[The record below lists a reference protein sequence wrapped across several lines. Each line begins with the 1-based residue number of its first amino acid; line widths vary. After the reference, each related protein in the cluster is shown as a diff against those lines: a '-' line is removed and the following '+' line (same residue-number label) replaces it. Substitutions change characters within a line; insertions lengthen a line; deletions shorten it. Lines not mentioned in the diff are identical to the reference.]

1 MSFVVA
7 APETMG
13 AVAGDLAGIGSTLR
27 EATAAAAGQTTT
39 ITSAAADDV
48 SLAISDLFG
57 SYGQQFQSM
66 SAQAAAFHNEFVS
79 VLNSGAAAYLS
90 TELANARQ
98 AMIGGFA
105 SGGAAASTPIL
116 GGLLGLGGSSGS
128 GGLLGGLLG
137 GGSGGGGLLGGLDG
151 LLGLGTGGGGLL
163 GGLGSG
169 LSQVFGPLNSIGTQV
184 ANGFGSLFLNPAILG
199 AFPTLS
205 DFIGPINLG
214 NLTPGLS
221 LTSGPLGALLGPTL
235 NGVGL
240 DVGNFL
246 SNELVNGITLSN
258 VVGTATGLFQDVPL
272 LQGLSPLLNSL
283 LPGLFGP
290 LPPGTVPYPNPYTV
304 LFDTTVANLNLMGSQ
319 FASHP
324 FPILNQIVVNQNH
337 YAQIFSSGVVT
348 DLQGF
353 PANVP
358 ANVELTLQGA
368 ATFNPVAIGQD
379 FVNGTTGFWGTV
391 GSSLTKMGSDLQQ
404 TIPIAS
410 NDMAMA
416 GHAIE
421 AGDYYGAVQDAAHAP
436 IDLFITGF
444 DTSHL
449 VIGGSIVSILPPDFQ
464 ITIAGPVGL
473 EGPAAELLPILTALG
488 QQPVGLASLVPHGS
502 IPGMM
507 LGNFANAIDTLVNAN
522 VTASFAVNLAGLPP
536 AGTLAGAAIFGLPL
550 QLGFAILGPPFAMAN
565 GIAQGATAFGVAAQ
579 TGNVLGMVNAIGDM
593 PAYAMN
599 GFLNGQLLVDL
610 PLPITVSAPLL
621 GSLTLPA
628 IAHVPFDGL
637 LTPPEPLTVT
647 IPAGVAG
654 ITVPINA
661 TLGGTE
667 FGGLFPTLFN
677 TIPEAIAAAITPTG

>member
-7 APETMG
+7 APETIG

-27 EATAAAAGQTTT
+27 EATAAAAGQTTA

-48 SLAISDLFG
+48 SLAISDFFG
-57 SYGQQFQSM
+57 TYGQQFQQM

-79 VLNSGAAAYLS
+79 VLNGGAAAYLN
-90 TELANARQ
+90 TEIANAQQ
-98 AMIGGFA
+98 AMIGGFTPA
-105 SGGAAASTPIL
+105 AAASTPLL

-163 GGLGSG
+163 GGLSSG
-169 LSQVFGPLNSIGTQV
+169 LSQLLGPFNSIGTQF
-184 ANGFGSLFLNPAILG
+184 ANGFGSIFFNPAILN

-205 DFIGPINLG
+205 DLTGPINLG

-240 DVGNFL
+240 DLGNFV
-246 SNELVNGITLSN
+246 SNELVNGITLTN
-258 VVGTATGLFQDVPL
+258 VVGTVTGLFQDV
-272 LQGLSPLLNSL
+272 PLLNSL

-290 LPPGTVPYPNPYTV
+290 MPAGTVPYPNPYTV
-304 LFDTTVANLNLMGSQ
+304 LFETTATNLNLMGSQ
-319 FASHP
+319 FAAHP
-324 FPILNQIVVNQNH
+324 FPILNQIVINQNH
-337 YAQIFSSGVVT
+337 YAQVFSSGVLT

-358 ANVELTLQGA
+358 TNIELTLQGA
-368 ATFNPVAIGQD
+368 ASFNPVAIGED

-391 GSSLTKMGSDLQQ
+391 GSSLGKMGSDLQQ

-416 GHAIE
+416 GQAIQ
-421 AGDYYGAVQDAAHAP
+421 AGNYYGAVQDAAHAP

-449 VIGGSIVSILPPDFQ
+449 AIGGSITSILPPNFQ

-522 VTASFAVNLAGLPP
+522 VTASFAVNLAGIPP

-565 GIAQGATAFGVAAQ
+565 GIAQGATAFGAAAQ
-579 TGNVLGMVNAIGDM
+579 AGNVLGMLNAIGDM

-610 PLPITVSAPLL
+610 PLPITVSAPVL

-677 TIPEAIAAAITPTG
+677 TISESIAAAITPTG

>member
-13 AVAGDLAGIGSTLR
+13 AVAGDVAGIGSALR
-27 EATAAAAGQTTT
+27 EATAAAAGQTTA

-48 SLAISDLFG
+48 SLAISELFG
-57 SYGQQFQSM
+57 TYGRQFQLM
-66 SAQAAAFHNEFVS
+66 SAQAAAFHSEFVS
-79 VLNSGAAAYLS
+79 VLNAGAAAYLG
-90 TELANARQ
+90 TEIANAQ
-98 AMIGGFA
+98 Q
-105 SGGAAASTPIL
+105 GAAASTPLL
-116 GGLLGLGGSSGS
+116 GGLLGLGGSSGR
-128 GGLLGGLLG
+128 GGLLGGLLD

-169 LSQVFGPLNSIGTQV
+169 LSQVLGPFNSIGTQF
-184 ANGFGSLFLNPAILG
+184 ANGFGSLLFNPAILN
-199 AFPTLS
+199 ALPTLS
-205 DFIGPINLG
+205 DLFGPINLG

-240 DVGNFL
+240 DLGNFL
-246 SNELVNGITLSN
+246 SNELVNGITLTN
-258 VVGTATGLFQDVPL
+258 LVGTATGLLQDV
-272 LQGLSPLLNSL
+272 PLLNSL
-283 LPGLFGP
+283 LPALFAPMASGA
-290 LPPGTVPYPNPYTV
+290 VPYPNPYTV
-304 LFDTTVANLNLMGSQ
+304 LFETTATNLNLMGSQ
-319 FASHP
+319 FAGHP
-324 FPILNQIVVNQNH
+324 FPILNQIVANQNH
-337 YAQIFSSGVVT
+337 YAQLFSSGVLT

-358 ANVELTLQGA
+358 ANIQLTLQGA

-391 GSSLTKMGSDLQQ
+391 GSSLTKMGSDLQL
-404 TIPIAS
+404 TIPTAS

-416 GHAIE
+416 GHAIQ
-421 AGDYYGAVQDAAHAP
+421 AGNYYGAVQDAAHAP

-449 VIGGSIVSILPPDFQ
+449 TIGGSITSLLPPNFQ

-507 LGNFANAIDTLVNAN
+507 VGNFANAIDTLVNAN
-522 VTASFAVNLAGLPP
+522 VTASFAVNLSGIPP

-565 GIAQGATAFGVAAQ
+565 GIAQGATAFGAAAQ
-579 TGNVLGMVNAIGDM
+579 TGNVLGMLNAIGDM

-610 PLPITVSAPLL
+610 PLPITVSTPVL

-654 ITVPINA
+654 ITVPISA

-677 TIPEAIAAAITPTG
+677 TIAESIAAAITPAG

>member
-7 APETMG
+7 APETVG
-13 AVAGDLAGIGSTLR
+13 AFAGDLAGIGSTLR
-27 EATAAAAGQTTT
+27 EATAAAAGQTTA
-39 ITSAAADDV
+39 ITSAAGDDV
-48 SLAISDLFG
+48 SLAVSELFG
-57 SYGQQFQSM
+57 TYGQRFQM
-66 SAQAAAFHNEFVS
+66 LSAQAAAFHNEFVS
-79 VLNSGAAAYLS
+79 LLNAGAAAYLN
-90 TELANARQ
+90 TEIANAQQ
-98 AMIGGFA
+98 AITSANFA
-105 SGGAAASTPIL
+105 VGSFTAGGAAAASDPIL
-116 GGLLGLGGSSGS
+116 

-137 GGSGGGGLLGGLDG
+137 GGSGG
-151 LLGLGTGGGGLL
+151 LLGLNGAGGGLL

-169 LSQVFGPLNSIGTQV
+169 LNQLLGGFNSIGAQF
-184 ANGFGSLFLNPAILG
+184 ANGFGSLFNPAILN

-240 DVGNFL
+240 DLGNFV

-258 VVGTATGLFQDVPL
+258 LLGAGTGLFQDVPA
-272 LQGLSPLLNSL
+272 LQGLQPLLNSL

-290 LPPGTVPYPNPYTV
+290 APSGPGPAPNPYQV
-304 LFDTTVANLNLMGSQ
+304 LFDTTVMNLNLMGSQ

-324 FPILNQIVVNQNH
+324 FPVLNQIVINQNH
-337 YAQIFSSGVVT
+337 YALIFSSGVAT

-358 ANVELTLQGA
+358 ANIQLTLQGA
-368 ATFNPVAIGQD
+368 STFNPAAIGQD
-379 FVNGTTGFWGTV
+379 FVNGTSGFWGTV
-391 GSSLTKMGSDLQQ
+391 GSSLNKMGSDLQL
-404 TIPIAS
+404 TIPTAS

-416 GHAIE
+416 GQAIQM
-421 AGDYYGAVQDAAHAP
+421 GDYYGAVQDAAHAP

-449 VIGGSIVSILPPDFQ
+449 TIGGNVVTLIPPDFQ
-464 ITIAGPVGL
+464 VSIAGPVGL

-488 QQPVGLASLVPHGS
+488 QQPVGLASLAAHGS

-522 VTASFAVNLAGLPP
+522 VTANFALNVGATLNPIGVG
-536 AGTLAGAAIFGLPL
+536 GTLAGAAVFGLPL

-565 GIAQGATAFGVAAQ
+565 GIAQGATAFGAAAQ
-579 TGNVLGMVNAIGDM
+579 TGNVLGMLNAIGDM

-610 PLPITVSAPLL
+610 PLPIAVSAPLL
-621 GSLTLPA
+621 GTLVVPA

-654 ITVPINA
+654 ITIPINA

-667 FGGLFPTLFN
+667 FGGLFPTLLN

>member
-7 APETMG
+7 APETIG

-27 EATAAAAGQTTT
+27 EATAAAAGQTTA

-48 SLAISDLFG
+48 SLAISDFFG
-57 SYGQQFQSM
+57 TYGQQFQQM

-79 VLNSGAAAYLS
+79 VLNGGAAAYLN
-90 TELANARQ
+90 TEIANAQQ
-98 AMIGGFA
+98 AMIGGFTPA
-105 SGGAAASTPIL
+105 AAASTPLL

-163 GGLGSG
+163 GGLSSG
-169 LSQVFGPLNSIGTQV
+169 LSQLLGPFNSIGTQF
-184 ANGFGSLFLNPAILG
+184 ANGFGSIFFNPAILN

-205 DFIGPINLG
+205 DLTGPINLG

-240 DVGNFL
+240 DLGNFV
-246 SNELVNGITLSN
+246 SNELVNGITLTN
-258 VVGTATGLFQDVPL
+258 VVGTVTGLFQDV
-272 LQGLSPLLNSL
+272 PLLNSL

-290 LPPGTVPYPNPYTV
+290 MPAGTVPYPNPYTV
-304 LFDTTVANLNLMGSQ
+304 LFETTATNLNLMGSQ
-319 FASHP
+319 FAAHP
-324 FPILNQIVVNQNH
+324 FPILNQIVINQNH
-337 YAQIFSSGVVT
+337 YAQVFSSGVLT

-358 ANVELTLQGA
+358 TNIELTLQGA
-368 ATFNPVAIGQD
+368 ATFNPVAIGED

-391 GSSLTKMGSDLQQ
+391 GSSLGKMGSDLQQ

-416 GHAIE
+416 GQAIQ
-421 AGDYYGAVQDAAHAP
+421 AGNYYGAVQDAAHAP

-449 VIGGSIVSILPPDFQ
+449 AIGGSITSILPPNFQ

-522 VTASFAVNLAGLPP
+522 VTASFAVNLAGIPP

-565 GIAQGATAFGVAAQ
+565 GIAQGATAFGAAAQ
-579 TGNVLGMVNAIGDM
+579 AGNVLGMLNAIGDM

-610 PLPITVSAPLL
+610 PLPITVSAPVL

-677 TIPEAIAAAITPTG
+677 TISESIAAAITPTG

>member
-1 MSFVVA
+1 
-7 APETMG
+7 MG

-27 EATAAAAGQTTT
+27 EATAAAAGQTTA

-57 SYGQQFQSM
+57 AYGQQFQMM
-66 SAQAAAFHNEFVS
+66 SAHAAAFHNEFMS
-79 VLNSGAAAYLS
+79 VLSGGAAAYLS
-90 TELANARQ
+90 TEIANAQQ
-98 AMIGGFA
+98 AMIGGFTG
-105 SGGAAASTPIL
+105 GGAAASTPIL

-151 LLGLGTGGGGLL
+151 VLGLGVGGAGLL

-169 LSQVFGPLNSIGTQV
+169 LSQVLGGFNGIGTQF
-184 ANGFGSLFLNPAILG
+184 ANGFGSLFFNPAILN

-240 DVGNFL
+240 DLGNFL
-246 SNELVNGITLSN
+246 SNELVNGITLTN

-272 LQGLSPLLNSL
+272 LQGLQPLLNSL

-290 LPPGTVPYPNPYTV
+290 LPPGRVPYPNPYPV
-304 LFDTTVANLNLMGSQ
+304 RFETTVANLNLMGSQ
-319 FASHP
+319 FAGHP
-324 FPILNQIVVNQNH
+324 FPILNQIVINQNH
-337 YAQIFSSGVVT
+337 YAQIFSSGVLT

-358 ANVELTLQGA
+358 ANIQLTLQGA
-368 ATFNPVAIGQD
+368 ATFNPVAIGGD

-391 GSSLTKMGSDLQQ
+391 GSSLGKMGSDLEL
-404 TIPIAS
+404 TIPTAS

-416 GHAIE
+416 GHAIQM
-421 AGDYYGAVQDAAHAP
+421 GDYYGAVQDAAHAP

-449 VIGGSIVSILPPDFQ
+449 AIGASIVSILPPDFQ

-473 EGPAAELLPILTALG
+473 EVPAAELLPILTALG

-522 VTASFAVNLAGLPP
+522 VTASFAVNLSGIPP

-565 GIAQGATAFGVAAQ
+565 GIAQGATAFGAAAQ
-579 TGNVLGMVNAIGDM
+579 TGNVLGMLNAIGDM

-599 GFLNGQLLVDL
+599 GFLNGQLLMDL
-610 PLPITVSAPLL
+610 PLPIAVSTPLL

-628 IAHVPFDGL
+628 TAHVPFDGL

-677 TIPEAIAAAITPTG
+677 TIAESIAASMTPTG

>member
-13 AVAGDLAGIGSTLR
+13 AIAGDLAGIGSTLR
-27 EATAAAAGQTTT
+27 EATAAAAGQTTA

-57 SYGQQFQSM
+57 TYGQQFQM
-66 SAQAAAFHNEFVS
+66 ISAQAAAFHNEFVS
-79 VLNSGAAAYLS
+79 VLNGGAAAYLG
-90 TELANARQ
+90 TEIANAQQ
-98 AMIGGFA
+98 AAIGFG

-151 LLGLGTGGGGLL
+151 LLGLGTGGSGLL
-163 GGLGSG
+163 GGLDSG
-169 LSQVFGPLNSIGTQV
+169 LNQLLGGFNSIGTQF
-184 ANGFGSLFLNPAILG
+184 ANGFGSLFFNPAILG

-205 DFIGPINLG
+205 DLIGPINLG
-214 NLTPGLS
+214 NLTPGLN

-240 DVGNFL
+240 DLGNFV
-246 SNELVNGITLSN
+246 SNELVNGITLTN
-258 VVGTATGLFQDVPL
+258 LAGTVTGLFQDVPL

-283 LPGLFGP
+283 LPGLFGA
-290 LPPGTVPYPNPYTV
+290 PPAGTAPYPNPYVV
-304 LFDTTVANLNLMGSQ
+304 LGDTTVYDLSLMGAQ
-319 FASHP
+319 FTSHP
-324 FPILNQIVVNQNH
+324 FPILNQIVINQNH

-353 PANVP
+353 PANVET
-358 ANVELTLQGA
+358 NIQLTLDGA
-368 ATFNPVAIGQD
+368 ATFNPVAIGED
-379 FVNGTTGFWGTV
+379 FVNGTTGFWGTI
-391 GSSLTKMGSDLQQ
+391 GSSLNKMGSDLQQ
-404 TIPIAS
+404 TIPTAS

-416 GHAIE
+416 GQAIQM
-421 AGDYYGAVQDAAHAP
+421 GDYYGAVQDAAHAP

-449 VIGGSIVSILPPDFQ
+449 AVGGSITSILPPDFAVS
-464 ITIAGPVGL
+464 IAGPVGL
-473 EGPAAELLPILTALG
+473 EGPAADLLPILTAIG
-488 QQPVGLASLVPHGS
+488 QQPVGLASLAPPTS
-502 IPGMM
+502 IPGMV
-507 LGNFANAIDTLVNAN
+507 LGNFTNAIDTLVNAN
-522 VTASFAVNLAGLPP
+522 VTANFTLNLSGLPP
-536 AGTLAGAAIFGLPL
+536 AGTLAGSAIFGLPL

-579 TGNVLGMVNAIGDM
+579 TGNVWGMLNAIGDM

-610 PLPITVSAPLL
+610 PLPITVSTPLL
-621 GSLTLPA
+621 GSITLPA
-628 IAHVPFDGL
+628 VAHVPFDGL

-647 IPAGVAG
+647 IPAGVGG

-677 TIPEAIAAAITPTG
+677 TIPEAIAASMTNN